1 MTFGISASAA
11 FMGGASL
18 LGAGVSYLGSQ
29 NAANAQKDAAAQSA
43 AVQQQMADKSIA
55 AQREMFDIGRTDLQ
69 PYREGGVTAQNQ
81 LMQLFGL
88 GGDTTGANYGKYTQ
102 DFTMPEF
109 TGDPGYQFRLKSGMD
124 TLNRSA
130 AARGM
135 GVSGANI
142 KGATEYGQNF
152 GSNEYNNAYNRAIN
166 TFQTNRSNQLDP
178 LYKLYI
184 GGQASAANSAAAA
197 SNLGSNLGSTYSNL
211 GTNLGTAATNAGAA
225 TAGGYVAGGNAINST
240 IGNLGNQYMG
250 MADRANNTSYQN
262 NLLTAL
268 NSRGMDSVGQSLLN
282 NPFGTGT

>member
-29 NAANAQKDAAAQSA
+29 NAANAQSDAAAQSA
-43 AVQQQMADKSIA
+43 AVQQQMADQSIA
-55 AQREMFDIGRTDLQ
+55 AQKEMYQQGRTDLA

-81 LMQLFGL
+81 LMQMLGI
-88 GGDTTGANYGKYTQ
+88 GGDQNAPGYGRYAQ

-124 TLNRSA
+124 ALNRSA

-135 GVSGANI
+135 GISGANI

-152 GSNEYNNAYNRAIN
+152 GSNEYNNAYNRALG
-166 TFQTNRSNQLDP
+166 TFQTNRANQLDP
-178 LYKLYI
+178 LFKLYT
-184 GGQASAANSAAAA
+184 GGQSAAAGSA
-197 SNLGSNLGSTYSNL
+197 TQAGNLGQNLGTTYSNL
-211 GTNLGTAATNAGAA
+211 GTNLGNAATNAGAA

-240 IGNLGNQYMG
+240 IGSLGNQYMN
-250 MADRANNTSYQN
+250 AQNAANQTSYQN
-262 NLLTAL
+262 SLLAAL
-268 NSRGMDSVGQSLLN
+268 NNQGMSA
-282 NPFGTGT
+282 TGYTKS